1 MLALFLNYVQISPKN
16 AKENHNSQRNV
27 AYLLLPGASFM
38 CKYSN
43 MVFKK
48 TKLDIQYT
56 THSVQLHLLEEL
68 LFILKSTVDLIL

>member
-1 MLALFLNYVQISPKN
+1 MPSIILELHINKPQKC
-16 AKENHNSQRNV
+16 KRNSHRNV

-68 LFILKSTVDLIL
+68 LFRLKSTVDLIL